1 MRKWKL
7 VNAFRVPAC
16 SILPLEGIVH
26 FSSWNSSSSL
36 VFAVPAVSIISC
48 TLFLY
53 IIKLVSC
60 ILELTPK
67 GSFKCCYSFVLDIFL
82 SLKCVVFVRV
92 WPCFATLAIQKR
104 KKTRREARGTGVFVM
119 RWCAN
124 HLAVKRNGT
133 KRVNLPPAK
142 CYRQDRFVII
152 SAFESVELN
161 K

>member
-1 MRKWKL
+1 MRRIRAS
-7 VNAFRVPAC
+7 V
-16 SILPLEGIVH
+16 
-26 FSSWNSSSSL
+26 
-36 VFAVPAVSIISC
+36 
-48 TLFLY
+48 TLFR
-53 IIKLVSC
+53 
-60 ILELTPK
+60 
-67 GSFKCCYSFVLDIFL
+67 YSRN
-82 SLKCVVFVRV
+82 SK
-92 WPCFATLAIQKR
+92 T

-152 SAFESVELN
+152 SAFESVERN